1 LLHCRELPDQQPS
14 KENAQTTSMSSQ
26 GSSNSATAATPP
38 GGEVQNA
45 EDLTVFVQSLLEQMQ
60 SRFQQM
66 SDAIIGRIDE
76 MGNRIDD
83 LENSISEL
91 MEQAGV
97 EDTEQMVKTQVA
109 AEPAK
114 ASN

>member
-1 LLHCRELPDQQPS
+1 MQ
-14 KENAQTTSMSSQ
+14 
-26 GSSNSATAATPP
+26 
-38 GGEVQNA
+38 GGEVQNT

-97 EDTEQMVKTQVA
+97 EDTEQTVKTQA
-109 AEPAK
+109 DTEPAK